1 VIGAIVLIIGGC
13 VTTCAVVVTK
23 KAKSYQHDAQASPQL
38 AALSLAAAAY
48 PGIVVAAKDRSA
60 NTITLRNPTS
70 GQTLTLDLNDLS
82 SDQAVA
88 AMERFAEGPR
98 PSQPA
103 AMASPA
109 ASASPIAEHQPPGA
123 SSTRRTIGPARAA
136 QNSTLKKFPD
146 FIPVYPAAK
155 TMEASLNSFSGTSI
169 GSTTFASADA
179 PDKIAEFYEKK
190 LTGAGFTVLT
200 KSSGS
205 DDRGATASLIL
216 QRPDP
221 QAAVT
226 VSAEIENGETHVTIG
241 FTQTGN
247 N

>member
-1 VIGAIVLIIGGC
+1 
-13 VTTCAVVVTK
+13 
-23 KAKSYQHDAQASPQL
+23 
-38 AALSLAAAAY
+38 
-48 PGIVVAAKDRSA
+48 
-60 NTITLRNPTS
+60 
-70 GQTLTLDLNDLS
+70 
-82 SDQAVA
+82 
-88 AMERFAEGPR
+88 
-98 PSQPA
+98 
-103 AMASPA
+103 
-109 ASASPIAEHQPPGA
+109 
-123 SSTRRTIGPARAA
+123 
-136 QNSTLKKFPD
+136 
-146 FIPVYPAAK
+146 
-155 TMEASLNSFSGTSI
+155 MEASLNSFSGTSI

-179 PDKIAEFYEKK
+179 PDKIAAFYETK